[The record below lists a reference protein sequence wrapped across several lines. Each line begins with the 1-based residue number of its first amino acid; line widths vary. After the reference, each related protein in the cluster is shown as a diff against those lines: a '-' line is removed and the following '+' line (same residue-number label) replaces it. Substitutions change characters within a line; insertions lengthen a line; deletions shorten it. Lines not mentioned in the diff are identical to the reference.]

1 MGRVVKAC
9 CCWLSVE
16 KMETTGNVVV
26 FILHQPLF
34 KVALGHGSFQ
44 QTTPDFQSW
53 HAWCSCEFPSTQK
66 KTLTPPSL
74 AVARPLPSPHDT
86 GAPAQ
91 ADVRAQISRTTD
103 GEKGELKG
111 ELKEEN
117 KHFITESHAAEMNSG
132 TDLKRYDLRHL
143 PVDFLPMDRSAATFL
158 GEGG

>member
-1 MGRVVKAC
+1 LGRVVKAC

-34 KVALGHGSFQ
+34 KVPLGHGSFQ

-74 AVARPLPSPHDT
+74 AVARPLQSPHDT
-86 GAPAQ
+86 GTPHRLTFVPKSVAQ
-91 ADVRAQISRTTD
+91 RTAK
-103 GEKGELKG
+103 KGELKG
-111 ELKEEN
+111 EN